1 MSKNISR
8 LSSRKGL
15 DNNLFERLA
24 KLQANQTGSD
34 LSSDIHSLAD
44 EFLVGASTI
53 FGSTSFY
60 DLFRQE
66 NSSRKAF
73 VCEGSACLCA
83 GTQDEV
89 RQTLEQLLS
98 PEEIGSMTC
107 LGRCHENY
115 AFQIQGHNYSGH
127 ALQKSKEI
135 LQGNTDSSLDQYR
148 VHALSGADLLT
159 SAYSLEEFGSDLR
172 ELISRD
178 PAEIIEEL
186 KASRLRGRG
195 GAGFPVGLKWEAC
208 RNADT
213 DGKNPDKYIVCNADE
228 GDPGAYSDRYLLEQ
242 QSLKVI
248 FGMLAAA
255 RVTTAKTGII
265 YIRAEYPQAI
275 EQTLDSIR
283 LLMKKSMLGENIL
296 DTSFSFS
303 LKVIQGAGAYICGE
317 ETSLLASIEGRR
329 PEVDVRPPY
338 PVTRGLYQ
346 QPTVVN
352 NVESLAAVPIL
363 LRSGGREFADM
374 GTDKSTGTKLL
385 SLDSFFNKPG
395 IYEVAMGT
403 PLAEIVDAAEG
414 FRAPVKA
421 LHIGGPLGGLVPVG
435 KVPELKLDFES
446 FDAAGFLLG
455 HAGVVC
461 IPEDL
466 PIIEYLAH
474 LFEFTAAESCGK
486 CFPCRLGSVRGH
498 EMLRNAIDD
507 GQKIDRQL
515 LDDLLQT
522 MELGSL
528 CGLGGGLPLPVKNAL
543 SYFEDEL
550 RVYFS

>member
-24 KLQANQTGSD
+24 RLQANQPGSD
-34 LSSDIHSLAD
+34 RSADIHSLAD

-60 DLFRQE
+60 DLFRQD
-66 NSSRKAF
+66 NISRKAF

-83 GTQDEV
+83 GTQDQV
-89 RQTLEQLLS
+89 RQILGQHMS

-115 AFQIQGHNYSGH
+115 AFQIEGRNYSGNS
-127 ALQKSKEI
+127 LQKAKEI
-135 LQGNTDSSLDQYR
+135 LQGETDSSLDQYR
-148 VHALSGADLLT
+148 VHALGGADLLT
-159 SAYSLEEFGSDLR
+159 SAYSLVEFESELR
-172 ELISRD
+172 ELVSRE
-178 PAEIIEEL
+178 PAEIISEL
-186 KASRLRGRG
+186 KVSRLRGRG
-195 GAGFPVGLKWEAC
+195 GAGFPLGLKWEAC
-208 RNADT
+208 RNAET
-213 DGKNPDKYIVCNADE
+213 NGKNPGKYIVCNADE

-255 RVTTAKTGII
+255 WVTGAKAGII
-265 YIRAEYPQAI
+265 YIRAEYPEAI
-275 EQTLDSIR
+275 EQALDSIR
-283 LLMKKSMLGENIL
+283 VLLKKSMLGENIL
-296 DTSFSFS
+296 GTSFSFS

-346 QPTVVN
+346 QPTIIN
-352 NVESLAAVPIL
+352 NVESFAAVPII
-363 LRSGGREFADM
+363 LRSGGSQFAGI
-374 GTDKSTGTKLL
+374 GTEKSTGTKLL
-385 SLDSFFNKPG
+385 SLDSFFGEPG
-395 IYEVAMGT
+395 IYEAAMGT
-403 PLAEIVDAAEG
+403 PLAEIVDAAKG
-414 FRAPVKA
+414 FRSPVKA
-421 LHIGGPLGGLVPVG
+421 LHIGGPLGGLVPVE
-435 KVPELKLDFES
+435 KIPELKLDFES
-446 FDAAGFLLG
+446 FDDAGFLLG

-461 IPEDL
+461 IPEEL

-515 LDDLLQT
+515 LDDLLET

-528 CGLGGGLPLPVKNAL
+528 CALGGGLPLPIKNAL
-543 SYFEDEL
+543 TYFEEEL
-550 RVYFS
+550 HVYFS